1 MFQGN
6 KLQDE
11 LMRKDEA
18 KIQRKREANEQ
29 RRLRIMNAKVRII
42 GLDVDALDAQV
53 AEKKQ
58 NHANKLESDRFE
70 KAQAMEIDRL
80 LTASLEEERQMKEYQ
95 MHTMKQNWADAAN
108 ERNRVKNAPKGR
120 DFDPDNCGSASLQ
133 KFSGEDEN
141 RIQRLKL
148 QKDQMRK
155 WIQEQIAE
163 KSYLNKIRKD
173 DDMTYAEMIKA
184 IDDIRAA
191 TEKEEIEM
199 RKYIQDSYKR
209 SNLDLAKTQKARIN
223 DWNKMNINSA
233 TSLTAFDEDK
243 GLAMDENGRII
254 RVDMFK
260 GFTDEQKRRIFQ
272 DNQDLIRHNN
282 AVKDGER
289 RQDFDWALQ
298 QEMSLRAMELAEY
311 EEKCMRDAQK
321 EERLAYLR
329 QQIEHQNNAKYDWKK
344 TKYGEIGSQFFESFG
359 RDCR

>member
-1 MFQGN
+1 MRQRSKEREKPMN
-6 KLQDE
+6 K
-11 LMRKDEA
+11 
-18 KIQRKREANEQ
+18 

-95 MHTMKQNWADAAN
+95 MNMLKQSWADAAN
-108 ERNRVKNAPKGR
+108 ERQYEKSKPRGR

-133 KFSGEDEN
+133 KFSGEDAN
-141 RIQRLKL
+141 RFQRLKL

-163 KSYLNKIRKD
+163 KSYLNKIRQD

-184 IDDIRAA
+184 IDEIRAA
-191 TEKEEIEM
+191 TEKEEMEM

-209 SNLDLAKTQKARIN
+209 SNLDLAKIQKSRIN
-223 DWNKMNINSA
+223 DWNRMNIDSA

-243 GLAMDENGRII
+243 GVAMDSNGRII

-260 GFTDEQKRRIFQ
+260 GFTDEQKRRLFQ
-272 DNQDLIRHNN
+272 DNEDLIRHKN
-282 AVKDGER
+282 AMRDRER
-289 RQDFDWALQ
+289 RHDYDWAVQ
-298 QEMSLRAMELAEY
+298 QDMSLRAMELAEY
-311 EEKCMRDAQK
+311 EEKCMRDNQK

-329 QQIEHQNNAKYDWKK
+329 QQIDQQNNAKRDWNK
-344 TKYGEIGSQFFESFG
+344 TKYGEIGSGFFESFG